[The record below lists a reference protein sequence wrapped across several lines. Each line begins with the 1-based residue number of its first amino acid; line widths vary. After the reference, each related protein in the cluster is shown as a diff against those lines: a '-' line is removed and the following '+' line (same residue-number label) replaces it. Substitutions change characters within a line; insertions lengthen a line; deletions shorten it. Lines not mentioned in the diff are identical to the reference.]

1 MGLVS
6 TDIMSAEEAPA
17 ASAGGSFNVEWTC
30 AELSTAVRDALVES
44 GKLRTKPAFIRG
56 DREVKITGV
65 FESAGLDGAKMASCN
80 ARGVEVAVRNATE
93 GEAWVDDVQGALRN
107 MLSEEAANSTEGAGE
122 SAELIELKAQLREK
136 AREENPDGSMPV
148 MGGGRSGGG
157 GGRNDENYGSFGG
170 RSGGSDVECYNCGQK
185 GHMSRECSEPQQGG
199 GGGGR
204 GGGGGQECYS
214 CGEIGHI
221 SRECPNGQGG
231 GGQGGGGYGNDS
243 RSGGGGSW

>member
-30 AELSTAVRDALVES
+30 AELSTAVCDALVES

-148 MGGGRSGGG
+148 MGGGRSGG
-157 GGRNDENYGSFGG
+157 
-170 RSGGSDVECYNCGQK
+170 SDVECYNCGQK
-185 GHMSRECSEPQQGG
+185 GHMSRECTEPQQGG

-214 CGEIGHI
+214 CGEVGHI